1 MKTTQDQLLITH
13 GTLATFG
20 ERHEV
25 IEDGA
30 LLIRGN
36 EIAAIGPS
44 AALEGSYPDA
54 ERLDAAG
61 RLVMPGSICAHTH
74 FYGAFARGLAIPG
87 APPEN
92 FPQIL
97 EKLWWRLD
105 KALLWEDVR
114 LSALVCLMDAIRHG
128 TTTLIDHHASPH
140 AIDGSL
146 DVIAEAV
153 QEAGLRACL
162 CYEVT
167 DRDGPEKMA
176 AGIQENVRF
185 INKVSGFRFQVPGL
199 ETGQPE
205 ALRAEPFTAFR
216 AGSQGEALNM
226 GPETRIAGTF
236 GLHASLTLSEETLA
250 RCVEAA
256 APLGVG
262 FHIHV
267 AEDKA
272 DQQDSLRR
280 SGLRVVERLQRAG
293 ILGPRTI
300 AAHCVHIDAYEK
312 DILRETGTLVV
323 HNPRSNMNNA
333 VGVADVEGMLRRGV
347 TVGLGNDGFSNNM
360 FAEMKAAYLV
370 HKLHRGDPRAMPGDV
385 VMQLAYANNA
395 QIAARFF
402 PRPLGELAVGA
413 YADVII
419 LDYRPFTPLSAGNLP
434 WHILFGVE
442 GSEVTHT
449 ICGGRLLMKEREL
462 LTLDEEA
469 IAARALER
477 AQQVWKRF

>member
-1 MKTTQDQLLITH
+1 MTTEAARSQLLITN
-13 GTLATFG
+13 GTIATFG
-20 ERHEV
+20 ERNEL
-25 IEDGA
+25 IENGA
-30 LLIRGN
+30 LLIKGD
-36 EIAAIGPS
+36 EISDIGGS
-44 AALEGSYPDA
+44 AELQRQYPDA

-92 FPQIL
+92 FTQIL

-105 KALLWEDVR
+105 KALSWEDVR
-114 LSALVCLMDAIRHG
+114 LSALVCLIDAVRHG
-128 TTTLIDHHASPH
+128 TTTLVDHHASPN

-146 DVIAEAV
+146 DAIAEVV

-176 AGIQENVRF
+176 AGIRENVRF
-185 INKVSGFRFQVPGL
+185 IHKVSSSRSQVSGS
-199 ETGQPE
+199 ETEQPE
-205 ALRAEPFTAFR
+205 T
-216 AGSQGEALNM
+216 LNM
-226 GPETRIAGTF
+226 EPETNIAATF

-250 RCVEAA
+250 RCAEAA
-256 APLGVG
+256 APLGAG

-272 DQQDSLRR
+272 DQRDSWHR
-280 SGLRVVERLQRAG
+280 SGLRVVERLQQAG
-293 ILGPRTI
+293 ILGPRSI

-312 DILRETGTLVV
+312 DILQETSTLVV

-333 VGVADVEGMLRRGV
+333 VGVTDVKGLLRRGI

-360 FAEMKAAYLV
+360 FTEMKTAYLV
-370 HKLHRGDPRAMPGDV
+370 HKLHQGNPRAMPGDV
-385 VMQLAYANNA
+385 VMRLAYTNNGR
-395 QIAARFF
+395 IAARFF
-402 PRPLGELAVGA
+402 PKPLGELAMGA

-419 LDYRPFTPLSAGNLP
+419 LDYHPFTPLSAGNLP
-434 WHILFGVE
+434 WHILFGV
-442 GSEVTHT
+442 GGCEVTHT
-449 ICGGRLLMKEREL
+449 ICGGKLLMKEREL
-462 LTLDEEA
+462 LTLDQEA
-469 IAARALER
+469 IVAQALER
-477 AQQVWKRF
+477 AKQVWKRF